1 MSCQT
6 PSPPLHPDLFVL
18 EACSKLGL
26 VLSYVQKPAE
36 NFVPPICPCR
46 QMALRSHKRPLE
58 NTRPAMGPV
67 GPALAKPAFFARSAG
82 PARLVRAGACSGQV
96 GIKTRHTTKEASLQR
111 DTQSQGRL
119 RFNLPPI

>member
-1 MSCQT
+1 M
-6 PSPPLHPDLFVL
+6 L
-18 EACSKLGL
+18 EAFSKLGL
-26 VLSYVQKPAE
+26 VWFHVQKPAE

-119 RFNLPPI
+119 RFNLPPISDP

>member
-1 MSCQT
+1 MNTIAIT
-6 PSPPLHPDLFVL
+6 PKSGDKCVVKVFIWSEVYLSEMTCYKIHTL

-26 VLSYVQKPAE
+26 VLSHVQKPAE

-82 PARLVRAGACSGQV
+82 PARLVRAGARRCLQWAS
-96 GIKTRHTTKEASLQR
+96 RHQ
-111 DTQSQGRL
+111 D
-119 RFNLPPI
+119 